1 MHFAARSLIHSP
13 YTHAAKLAPSARFDL
28 SSSAV
33 RAVRRSELPV
43 QLDDLELSSP
53 APYGNPTLLELLAAR
68 AAVPVASVVCTI
80 GTSLA
85 NHLALSA
92 LFDPGDEV
100 LIEEPTYDPLLHT
113 ARLLGAS
120 IRRFPRREEN
130 NFAIDPDDV
139 RRAITPRTKVIALC
153 NLHNPTSNFADEA
166 TLRSIGEA
174 AQQVGARV
182 LVDEVYREAVWG
194 ASHRHALSLGDHFV
208 VTSSLT
214 KAFGL
219 GGLRCGWI
227 LAEPALAE
235 RMRLMQDLF
244 GGVGAAVAERLSAI
258 ALAHISQL
266 ESRAR
271 AILDANRASAV
282 ELLAL
287 RAATCNSPSP
297 LTEPRCLPGCSA
309 ARLHRSSIC
318 CAIVMKS
325 PPSRAPGSR
334 CRITSASASA
344 AILRSPARPSN
355 ASPAPSMNSHPH
367 SRPNPPHK
375 KTLPFSG
382 AFLF

>member
-53 APYGNPTLLELLAAR
+53 APYGNPALLELLAAR

-258 ALAHISQL
+258 ALARIGQL

-287 RAATCNSPSP
+287 RGDLQLTIPAYGTTLSPRLLSGEVAPFLDLLRNRYEVAAVAGSWFEMPHHFRIGLGGDP
-297 LTEPRCLPGCSA
+297 ALTREAFQLLARALDEFSSA
-309 ARLHRSSIC
+309 
-318 CAIVMKS
+318 
-325 PPSRAPGSR
+325 
-334 CRITSASASA
+334 
-344 AILRSPARPSN
+344 
-355 ASPAPSMNSHPH
+355 
-367 SRPNPPHK
+367 
-375 KTLPFSG
+375 
-382 AFLF
+382 